1 MAGHIAGLG
10 YSQRMDAN
18 GNPLAGCKLY
28 IYDTGTSTPVTSYQ
42 DYALSIEH
50 THPIDA
56 DSAGIIPMFWVND
69 GTYRVRLTDVD
80 GNEIFD
86 DDGIVALGPSSGT
99 GGGGS
104 SVSATAIFQTGD
116 LLWLPISGTRTGW
129 VRANARTIGS
139 AASGATERANAD
151 AEELFLYLWN
161 NFSDSLC
168 PVTAGRGG
176 SAAADW
182 AANKL
187 IATLDMRSRGMYGL
201 QGMGNTDLTI
211 TGGSSSAAA
220 AVGASTVLLTS
231 SNMPV
236 MNITVSTAHLNI
248 TSTFTLGV
256 GAGITGDN
264 LTVLT
269 SAGSSGTDVPSSPDN
284 VTVVQDI
291 SFGSTL
297 LTMQLASSVVSGSIS
312 STVSGTIPLGG
323 GGTGFTIQN
332 RARVGT
338 YYFKL

>member
-1 MAGHIAGLG
+1 
-10 YSQRMDAN
+10 
-18 GNPLAGCKLY
+18 
-28 IYDTGTSTPVTSYQ
+28 
-42 DYALSIEH
+42 
-50 THPIDA
+50 
-56 DSAGIIPMFWVND
+56 
-69 GTYRVRLTDVD
+69 
-80 GNEIFD
+80 
-86 DDGIVALGPSSGT
+86 
-99 GGGGS
+99 
-104 SVSATAIFQTGD
+104 
-116 LLWLPISGTRTGW
+116 
-129 VRANARTIGS
+129 
-139 AASGATERANAD
+139 
-151 AEELFLYLWN
+151 
-161 NFSDSLC
+161 
-168 PVTAGRGG
+168 
-176 SAAADW
+176 
-182 AANKL
+182 
-187 IATLDMRSRGMYGL
+187 
-201 QGMGNTDLTI
+201 
-211 TGGSSSAAA
+211 
-220 AVGASTVLLTS
+220 
-231 SNMPV
+231 